1 MDKHELYDFLAVGDV
16 RWKVTNGLDGT
27 LHPWKMDWSD
37 KRLCRARIHDEK
49 LPESAWPTN
58 PGDKWHGMVGTT
70 RTVVDGWDFIPLT
83 GELQAT
89 READGLESVF
99 VFVNGY
105 LAAIRAPGG
114 EDELP
119 EERGHRDPVSGPEP
133 GYPYGS
139 SVREAAAGSALLA
152 RIAAGEYA

>member
-1 MDKHELYDFLAVGDV
+1 MQGMYDFLTVGEV

-27 LHPWKMDWSD
+27 LHPWKMDWTD
-37 KRLCRARIHDEK
+37 KRLCRARVHEEK

-83 GELQAT
+83 GELVAT
-89 READGLESVF
+89 RERDGLESVF
-99 VFVNGY
+99 VFVDGY

-114 EDELP
+114 ENDLP
-119 EERGHRDPVSGPEP
+119 EERGPDESLPQGLPVLE
-133 GYPYGS
+133 
-139 SVREAAAGSALLA
+139 EAAGSAHLA
-152 RIAAGEYA
+152 RIAAGEFA